1 MHTRLRARRVTVAA
15 IATLALLPLAA
26 CGADDPEGSDG
37 AGTSAGA
44 DLDGSITVLA
54 AASLTGTFTELAEQF
69 EAENDGVEI
78 DLVFDSSGTLA
89 DNAAQGAPGDLLA
102 TADLGS
108 MERSEPVQASDP
120 EVFATNTLVLV
131 TPAENPAGITTL
143 ADLDDDAVTYV
154 VCVETAPCGTL
165 AAEVLDDA
173 DIDNEPSSLER
184 DVKATL
190 ARVVEDEADAGL
202 VYRTDALAAADDVT
216 LVELDDDVA
225 DDAVTEYPIVTL
237 DQSENPDLAQAFL
250 DYVLSSTGQ
259 DVLTTAGFGTP

>member
-1 MHTRLRARRVTVAA
+1 MKNRTRTLGAA
-15 IATLALLPLAA
+15 LAAVALLPLAA
-26 CGADDPEGSDG
+26 CGSDDGDSGNGGGSDD
-37 AGTSAGA
+37 ASNGA
-44 DLDGSITVLA
+44 DLSGSITVLA

-78 DLVFDSSGTLA
+78 ELVFDSSGTLA
-89 DNAAQGAPGDLLA
+89 DNAAQGAPGDVLA

-108 MERSEPVQASDP
+108 MERSEPAQAGDP
-120 EVFATNTLVLV
+120 EVFATNSLVLV
-131 TPAENPAGITTL
+131 TPTENPAGITAL

-154 VCVETAPCGTL
+154 VCVETAPCGTIS
-165 AAEVLDDA
+165 AEVLADA
-173 DIDNEPSSLER
+173 GIENEPSSLER

-216 LVELDDDVA
+216 LVELEDDLA
-225 DDAVTEYPIVTL
+225 EDAVPEYPIVTL

-250 DYVLSSTGQ
+250 DFVVSSAGE
-259 DVLTTAGFGTP
+259 DVLTAAGFGTP